1 MRIKQNNQPKSSIQ
15 IFIYQEYTRYMIITQ
30 PNGENVALI
39 AADELESLLETT
51 HLLSSQKKCSTS
63 FSCFRHC

>member
-1 MRIKQNNQPKSSIQ
+1 
-15 IFIYQEYTRYMIITQ
+15 MIITQ

>member
-1 MRIKQNNQPKSSIQ
+1 
-15 IFIYQEYTRYMIITQ
+15 MIITQ

-51 HLLSSQKKCSTS
+51 HLLRSSKEATFDNEKTEKI
-63 FSCFRHC
+63 F